1 MVVVAVHGFCV
12 FFFGIDDTLWGGFHR
27 IIIAVLTVLERVGDV
42 LVSWY
47 VFLLLRFLSAIFV
60 KFLVCLH
67 FLQCADNRNMYANS
81 LMVSSSVEL

>member
-12 FFFGIDDTLWGGFHR
+12 FFFCIDDTVRGGFHR

-47 VFLLLRFLSAIFV
+47 VFLLLRFLS
-60 KFLVCLH
+60 LQYLLNSWYVCTSCNVQITETCMLI
-67 FLQCADNRNMYANS
+67 R
-81 LMVSSSVEL
+81 